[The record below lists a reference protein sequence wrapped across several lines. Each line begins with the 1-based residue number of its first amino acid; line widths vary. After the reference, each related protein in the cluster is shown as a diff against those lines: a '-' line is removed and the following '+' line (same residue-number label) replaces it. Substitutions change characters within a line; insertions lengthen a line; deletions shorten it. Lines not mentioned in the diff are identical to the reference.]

1 MLNSIISFLLLY
13 ELDNSIFEELK
24 TLENSFYLDFT
35 YKINTILPLLNCLVL
50 PSYREG
56 FGSVIIEAAA
66 CKVPIICSNIRGPKD
81 FIKHMH
87 NGLLFK
93 PKSISAIKN
102 ALDFACK
109 NKSLLKSFSQI
120 SYNLCKKHYSQED
133 VTTKF
138 VNEIVKI

>member
-1 MLNSIISFLLLY
+1 M
-13 ELDNSIFEELK
+13 
-24 TLENSFYLDFT
+24 
-35 YKINTILPLLNCLVL
+35 VL

-66 CKVPIICSNIRGPKD
+66 CKVPVICSNIIGPKD
-81 FIKHMH
+81 FIKHMY
-87 NGLLFK
+87 NGLLFQ

-109 NKSLLKSFSQI
+109 NQHMLKSFSQI
-120 SYNLCKKHYSQED
+120 SYNLCKKNYSEED

-138 VNEIVKI
+138 IKEIVRI